1 MSAAFVTRRDGY
13 ALAAH
18 GELGATSVRG
28 RLIVEAH
35 ELDDVPIRVD
45 EVDLLNVVGS
55 DARSADRLQISFSQG
70 PPIGIQRVDAERE
83 VHYIASPQ
91 LLFRPLLTQLGG
103 SIRLDLHDYVDL
115 RPAALEVGAGKGEIN
130 RRAISFMPSTPV

>member
-55 DARSADRLQISFSQG
+55 DASPPTGCRSRSAK
-70 PPIGIQRVDAERE
+70 
-83 VHYIASPQ
+83 
-91 LLFRPLLTQLGG
+91 
-103 SIRLDLHDYVDL
+103 DL
-115 RPAALEVGAGKGEIN
+115 R
-130 RRAISFMPSTPV
+130 